1 MKIQTLSN
9 KLSQLIS
16 DAQRQKRK
24 VRLSILS
31 PNQYHPLPNLVP
43 ELIRKNI
50 VEPIVKDLLQNIKE
64 NITYQLGISIG
75 FYYLLVNNKKFAIMY
90 VPNPASGTVF
100 IKFLN
105 QKGRQCTASTRLQDT
120 CQIID
125 YLKEFTI

>member
-9 KLSQLIS
+9 KLRQLIF
-16 DAQRQKRK
+16 DAQYQKRK
-24 VRLSILS
+24 VRLGLLPPS
-31 PNQYHPLPNLVP
+31 QYHPQSNSK
-43 ELIRKNI
+43 LIRINV
-50 VEPIVKDLLQNIKE
+50 VEPIVRDLLQNTKE

-90 VPNPASGTVF
+90 VPNPASGSVF

-105 QKGRQCTASTRLQDT
+105 QKGKQCTASTRLQDT